1 LAFSETLYEALLGAA
16 WPVLRLAM
24 PFDEK
29 VAQGIRGREATW
41 LRMSEWAWIH
51 RAPDTPLVWIHA
63 PSVGEGLMAQAIIT
77 ELRRRRPD
85 VQIAFT
91 HFSPSAERMVAEVGA
106 DIWGFAP
113 WDTRGSVRPVLEA
126 LRPSAIVFV
135 RTEVWPVLAREA
147 AAAGVPL
154 LLVNAVLSEGSG
166 RMKPL
171 ARWFMAPAFRRLARV
186 GAVTGPH
193 GDRFRRLGVPED
205 RIRVTGDARF
215 DQVWN
220 RIEARGLYGLRSVP
234 DAAEQVPEALRP
246 IWRLLDD
253 PDVFT
258 VVAGSTWAEDEAVL
272 LSPFTVL
279 RRDRAIR
286 LLIAPHDP
294 TPAHLNELERRLDG
308 LSLRHAR
315 LGAFL
320 TAGVAGRFKG
330 AGGTAAVSAPPGRT
344 PPEVVVVDRMGVLAD
359 LYGMADAAYV
369 GGGFGQAGLH
379 SVVEPATLGVP
390 VLFGPAFG
398 NSREAGELAA
408 HGGGFVVTSAA
419 DVEARLHHLSDNRA
433 AAAEV
438 GARAREYV
446 RSETGSAVRNAELIL
461 DCLGSAAEA
470 PSRGPWVR

>member
-1 LAFSETLYEALLGAA
+1 LAFSETLYEALLGMARPLIRVAA
-16 WPVLRLAM
+16 PFSAKLAR
-24 PFDEK
+24 
-29 VAQGIRGREATW
+29 GLRGREATW
-41 LRMSEWAWIH
+41 LRMSEWAWMH
-51 RAPDTPLVWIHA
+51 RSPDAPLVWIHA

-77 ELRRRRPD
+77 ELRRRLPG

-106 DIWGFAP
+106 DVWGYAP

-135 RTEVWPVLAREA
+135 RTEVWPVLTREA
-147 AAAGVPL
+147 EAAGVPV
-154 LLVNAVLSEGSG
+154 LLVNAVLSEESG

-186 GAVTGPH
+186 GAVSPPH
-193 GDRFRRLGVPED
+193 GERFRSLGVPED

-215 DQVWN
+215 DQVWG
-220 RIEARGLYGLRSVP
+220 RIEARGLHGLRDAP
-234 DAAEQVPEALRP
+234 DAAERVPEALRP
-246 IWRLLDD
+246 VWRLLDD

-286 LLIAPHDP
+286 LIIAPHEP
-294 TPAHLNELERRLDG
+294 TPAHLNTLERRLDG

-320 TAGVAGRFKG
+320 TAGVSGRFEG
-330 AGGTAAVSAPPGRT
+330 AGGTAAMSAPPGRT

-359 LYGMADAAYV
+359 LYGLADAAYV
-369 GGGFGQAGLH
+369 GGGFGTSGLH
-379 SVVEPATLGVP
+379 SVVEPAALGVP

-398 NSREAGELAA
+398 NSREAGELAS
-408 HGGGFVVTSAA
+408 HGGGFVVRSAA
-419 DVEARLHHLSDNRA
+419 DVEDRLHHLADDRA
-433 AAAEV
+433 ATAEA
-438 GARAREYV
+438 GSRAREYV
-446 RSETGSAVRNAELIL
+446 RSETGSAVRNAELVL
-461 DCLGSAAEA
+461 DCLESAPKGTIGKAM
-470 PSRGPWVR
+470 GT

>member
-1 LAFSETLYEALLGAA
+1 LAFSETLYEVLLAA
-16 WPVLRLAM
+16 VRPAVRLAV
-24 PFDEK
+24 PFHEK
-29 VAQGIRGREATW
+29 VARGIRGREATW
-41 LRMSEWAWIH
+41 LRMSEWAWMH
-51 RAPDTPLVWIHA
+51 RDPGAPLVWVHA
-63 PSVGEGLMAQAIIT
+63 PSVGEGLMAQAIIG

-85 VQIAFT
+85 MQVAFT

-106 DIWGFAP
+106 DVWGYAP

-147 AAAGVPL
+147 AAAGIPL

-166 RMKPL
+166 RMKPT
-171 ARWFMAPAFRRLARV
+171 ARWFMAPAFRRLDRV
-186 GAVTGPH
+186 GTVSREHA
-193 GDRFRRLGVPED
+193 DLYRRLGVPED

-215 DQVWN
+215 DQVWT
-220 RIEARGLYGLRSVP
+220 RIEDRGLYGLRGAP
-234 DAAEQVPEALRP
+234 DAAAKVPEAVRP
-246 IWRLLDD
+246 VWRLLDD

-286 LLIAPHDP
+286 LIIAPHEP

-320 TAGVAGRFKG
+320 TAGVSGRFEG
-330 AGGTAAVSAPPGRT
+330 AGGTAAMSAPPGRT
-344 PPEVVVVDRMGVLAD
+344 PPEVVVVDRMGLLAD
-359 LYGMADAAYV
+359 LYGLADAAYV
-369 GGGFGQAGLH
+369 GGGFGHAGLH
-379 SVVEPATLGVP
+379 SVVEPAALGVP

-408 HGGGFVVTSAA
+408 RGGGFVVRSAA
-419 DVEARLHHLSDNRA
+419 EVEDRLHQLSDDRA
-433 AAAEV
+433 AAAAA
-438 GARAREYV
+438 GSLAREYV
-446 RSETGSAVRNAELIL
+446 RSETGSAIRNAELVL
-461 DCLGSAAEA
+461 ECLRDHPPGA
-470 PSRGPWVR
+470 PTV